1 MKWNPNMKS
10 SFIPQEDRK
19 KLLDFFL
26 KTNGKG
32 IDLSLTREML
42 KPYFDLVLNVLDTNQ
57 VAALVGAV
65 SEYILI
71 TNYGWEKN
79 GDIGNEKGYDAV
91 DKEGKKYEI
100 KSMSDETKT
109 HYVAYDHTAKQGNYD
124 VLSILHFSKKRVSHI
139 PGWEIDKFINENT
152 LPGRKSKS
160 LRLCFDDEIFTKRG
174 KIRKKSLFLS
184 LFLKYEDKQFKF

>member
-26 KTNGKG
+26 ETNGEV

-57 VAALVGAV
+57 VATLVGAV

-71 TNYGWEKN
+71 TNYGWKKN
-79 GDIGNEKGYDAV
+79 GEIGMKKDMMLQMK
-91 DKEGKKYEI
+91 KE
-100 KSMSDETKT
+100 KSMKLNQCLM
-109 HYVAYDHTAKQGNYD
+109 K
-124 VLSILHFSKKRVSHI
+124 LKPIM
-139 PGWEIDKFINENT
+139 
-152 LPGRKSKS
+152 LPMIIYQK
-160 LRLCFDDEIFTKRG
+160 EVNMIF
-174 KIRKKSLFLS
+174 
-184 LFLKYEDKQFKF
+184 